1 MKRKLLTLF
10 LALLLI
16 FGILLVPTSAERLSD
31 GTASFSEDAMLIKSG
46 YLGETL
52 SFREKDFKQALGTP
66 KLSSITVVSLPERAE
81 GSLFLASSRVSKG
94 DNIPASALDL
104 LKFIPVDQTVEESGF
119 TFTAGNVAGGSEIKC
134 RIRLLDKKN
143 TAPTAAGGAL
153 SVLTQTDISYFGTLT
168 ASDAEGDR
176 LHFRVTAY
184 PKKGTLTLLD
194 KETGS
199 FRYTPDDGF
208 AGKDSFSYVV
218 RDEYGHFSTE
228 STVSVSVKKRS
239 SSLVYEDLCGTETE
253 LAAIALSDAGVM
265 LGRLS
270 GDGMYF
276 DADTTVSR
284 GEFTAM
290 AMKVAGITPAN
301 DLFDTCFDDNDQIP
315 ASVRPYIATA
325 QKMGIVRGSFNGE
338 GLYFEADRAVTAA
351 EAAVI
356 VCNMMDVKADE
367 SAAVL
372 AQGSDVPVWARAEV
386 GTLHAMGALS
396 TPTSNASLTRADVAK
411 MLYTFLEK

>member
-10 LALLLI
+10 LALLLSV
-16 FGILLVPTSAERLSD
+16 GLLLVPTSAERLSE
-31 GTASFSEDAMLIKSG
+31 GASTFADDATLIKSG
-46 YLGETL
+46 YRGETL

-66 KLSSITVVSLPERAE
+66 KLSSITITSLPERAD

-94 DNIPASALDL
+94 DSIPASALDL
-104 LKFIPVDQTVEESGF
+104 LKFIPVDKTVEESGF
-119 TFTAGNVAGGSEIKC
+119 TFTAGNVAGGADITC
-134 RIRLLDKKN
+134 RIRFVEKKN

-153 SVLTQTDISYFGTLT
+153 SVLTQSDISYFGTLT
-168 ASDAEGDR
+168 ASDADGDS
-176 LHFRVTAY
+176 LYFRVTAY
-184 PKKGTLTLLD
+184 PEKGTLTLLD
-194 KETGS
+194 KETGA
-199 FRYTPDDGF
+199 FRYTPDEGF

-239 SSLVYEDLCGTETE
+239 SSLVYEDIAGTETE
-253 LAAIALSDAGVM
+253 LAAIALSDAGIM

-276 DADTTVSR
+276 DADKTVSR

-290 AMKVAGITPAN
+290 AMKVAGIVPKATA
-301 DLFDTCFDDNDQIP
+301 FDTCFDDNEEIP
-315 ASVRPYIATA
+315 ASVRPYIAAA
-325 QKMGIVRGSFNGE
+325 QEMGIVRGTFNGN
-338 GLYFEADRAVTAA
+338 GLYFEAERDIAAA

-356 VCNMMDVKADE
+356 ICNLMEVKADE

-372 AQGSDVPVWARAEV
+372 ATGGDIPVWARAEV
-386 GTLHAMGALS
+386 GTLHAMGALD
-396 TPTSNASLTRADVAK
+396 TPTSNEPMSRAAIAK
-411 MLYTFLEK
+411 LLYTFFEK